1 MFARSGGQSTEA
13 VPSHSNDSSTGGHRS
28 SGLLSPFLELLE
40 DSEYDVRLA
49 FSKTIPY
56 VIGACCCSDG
66 DTRQVDEVIVTKLK
80 MAVKVARF
88 SSNVSLIETILLT
101 VGELGRVAS
110 SDLLLVMVIILLDMI
125 SSPFCPL
132 AAAVARQQLKEIAR
146 KKTTKLQHLFLQF
159 GRSICKVLV
168 EHLHEAQH
176 EQKVQDIIA
185 EVADAFQFTDVKD
198 FLTRTEHLL
207 LPHLVKKAT
216 TTASALLRTISK
228 QLGDPNHKGPLARNI
243 RHIFCHLVCSCQPDE
258 LVRTCTYLEAES
270 EWDLGSL
277 LRFGQNVDS
286 ELLLHLGTHYDQ
298 VLTGIKILASK
309 SGKYQCTSENITT
322 DHLSKDITSAM
333 LFQADLL
340 QLKLLGILV
349 HFDNHLNNGTITVK
363 EKKQTYKS
371 LISLIQLMGPK
382 HITTV
387 RVRLMTTLKIGLV
400 FKESG
405 FPELCA
411 KAWNCFVHS
420 VDVQS
425 LGPMLS
431 QILVSLLPLLR
442 QRPKQVAEIFSYLI
456 VDNRRI
462 MSTHFHELY
471 FLPDIAELKDVNAVL
486 KHYTDSSHR
495 FVNTVLKHYTD
506 SSHRFVNTVLKHYTD
521 SSHRFVNTVLKHYTD
536 SSHRFV
542 NTVLKHYTD
551 SSHRFVNTVLKH
563 YTDSSHRFVNT
574 VLKHYTDSSHRFVNT
589 VLKHYT
595 DSSHRFV
602 NTVLKHYTDS
612 SHRFVNTVL
621 KHYTDSSHR
630 FVNTV
635 LKHYTDSS
643 HRFVNTVLKHYTD
656 SSHRFVNTV
665 LKHYTD
671 SSHRFVNTVLKHY
684 TDSSH
689 RFVNT
694 VLKHYTDSSH
704 RFVNTVLKHYTDSS
718 HRFVNTVLKPYT
730 DSSHRF
736 VNTVLK
742 HYTDSSHRFV
752 NTVLKHYTDSSHRF
766 VNTVLKHYTDSS
778 HRFVNTVLKHYTD
791 SSHRFVSTVLKH
803 YTDSSYRFVN
813 TVLKHYTDSSHRFV
827 NTVLKHYTD
836 SSHRFVSTVLKH
848 YTDSSYRF
856 VNTVLKPYTDSSHRF
871 VNTVL
876 KHYTDSS
883 HSSPNLKTTIEHLLK
898 GISHESVD
906 VRLLAL
912 SKLKTL
918 LHNNQESL
926 HQLVLTGENAD
937 PIVSHTVAALLRGCR
952 AADQNTRC
960 LYAECLGQLGAIDP
974 GRLDF
979 LTSQSKEEL
988 GQFVATVIDDN
999 FATELITELT
1009 KAFLR
1014 AEDRNT
1020 QDCVAFA
1027 IQELIQIYGI
1037 TNDDPVASGSEGS
1050 RLWQRFS
1057 EEVHEIMAPLMHS
1070 RYRLTLKY
1078 NWSQLVTP
1086 IYRSKKGTKFDSWVS
1101 TLAGYLSS
1109 KTKEEKPKRV
1119 FDACRGVIRNDSQ
1132 MALYLLPHIVI
1143 HNLLGGDDSD
1153 HEQIC
1158 SEILAVLQHA
1168 REDDTRH
1175 GDASDLRHICGQT
1188 VFSLLDHL
1196 TKWTRHRIKTLSVK
1210 TASSRGVRSV
1220 SVSDLTFSQ
1229 DESYRRVSSF
1239 LKRIPQ
1245 DILARASYNCN
1256 AYTRSL
1262 MHHELFIRSR
1272 AAGPVQD
1279 DLDFLQK
1286 LYMSLDEPDGVTG
1299 MTAIKQT
1306 QPTLTEQIIAF
1317 ESIGQLSDAS
1327 VCYDHAIRSQPD
1339 DLSLRHGL
1347 LRCRLALG
1355 ELNSVMELT
1364 NGIISQNP
1372 SSCRQLNTYRVEA
1385 AWRLGQWD
1393 RLEGYLKHED
1403 NSQSWNVSLSRI
1415 LLAAKCQDE
1424 AAYVRH
1430 LHLVRNDLMGP
1441 LSAASMEMGSYHRGY
1456 EYIVRLH
1463 MLNELEQ
1470 CFLTLMD
1477 FPSKS
1482 TRGQL
1487 GAVGVSSPV
1496 GDVTVSTEGPSI
1508 EFASLV
1514 QQWHSRLKFSQN
1526 SGTNP
1531 NLASY
1536 CVGAVLSWTPSRQGH
1551 RSMLVTDGTDRKKTA
1566 QSSLLSASA
1575 YKLPEFCIENA
1586 KWLWDRGDYDK
1597 AQMCLEKGIEEYYP
1611 DRTTLR
1617 ADSSQESHTERQAC
1631 AKVLLLLGNYCEETA
1646 SWESNAIMRQY
1657 KEVIKVHSEWE
1668 DGYFHIAKYYDKIMT
1683 NLIESDRPEKKGEFV
1698 IQVVQYFGQS
1708 LLHGN
1713 QYIYQSMPRMLT
1725 LWLDYGA
1732 EVTEAESRSKSEAI
1746 LQGMR
1751 TVLQHLNKLMSGFS
1765 QKLAPYQF
1773 LTAFPQLISRICH
1786 THVDVFHQLKDITA
1800 RLLASFP
1807 QQAMWLM
1814 MAVSKSSFQTRVKRC
1829 QEIFGLARSMN
1840 RDLAKFILDAT
1851 KLTERLLD
1859 LCNKHIDGSTA
1870 VLSLSQHFKPLKRL
1884 VEDRHFS
1891 RVMLPLQSL
1900 MVVSLPSVDITPASH
1915 SPFPGT
1921 PVYIAGIEDTI
1932 EVLPSLARPKK
1943 ITMLGSDGQLYTM
1956 LCKPKDDLRKDA
1968 RLMEFNSIVNRCL
1981 HQNAEARRRDLHIR
1995 TFTVTP
2001 LNEEC
2006 GLLEWVSH
2014 TRGIRPILLQ
2024 LYKERGIYTTA
2035 KELKS
2040 LQLPPGAPLQKK
2052 LDIFK
2057 QKLLP
2062 KHPAL
2067 FSDWFLKTFP
2077 DPTA

>member
-1 MFARSGGQSTEA
+1 MSRVISLITSFRLSSVTGQVVSLQRLFRHTPMVSLRGEIIA
-13 VPSHSNDSSTGGHRS
+13 QLLTPS
-28 SGLLSPFLELLE
+28 LQLLE
-40 DSEYDVRLA
+40 DNEYDIRLA
-49 FSKTIPY
+49 FSKTVPY
-56 VIGACCCSDG
+56 VIGTHGCNDG
-66 DTRQVDEVIVTKLK
+66 GSHQVNEVIVTKLK
-80 MAVKVARF
+80 MAVKAARD
-88 SSNVSLIETILLT
+88 SSNVSLMETILLT
-101 VGELGRVAS
+101 VGELGRVAD
-110 SDLLLVMVIILLDMI
+110 SDLLLVMVIILLDMLLT
-125 SSPFCPL
+125 PFCPL
-132 AAAVARQQLKEIAR
+132 AAAVAHQQLKEIAQ
-146 KKTTKLQHLFLQF
+146 KKKTKLQQLFLQF

-168 EHLHEAQH
+168 EHLHEAEH
-176 EQKVQDIIA
+176 EQRVQDIITGVA
-185 EVADAFQFTDVKD
+185 EAFEFSDAKD
-198 FLTRTEHLL
+198 FLMRTEHLL

-216 TTASALLRTISK
+216 TTASSLLRTISK
-228 QLGDPNHKGPLARNI
+228 HLGDPNHKGPLARNI

-258 LVRTCTYLEAES
+258 LIRTCTYLEAES

-309 SGKYQCTSENITT
+309 SGNYQWPSENITSE
-322 DHLSKDITSAM
+322 HLADM
-333 LFQADLL
+333 LQS
-340 QLKLLGILV
+340 KLLGILV
-349 HFDNHLNNGTITVK
+349 HFDNQLNNGTITAK
-363 EKKQTYKS
+363 EKKQTYES
-371 LISLIQLMGPK
+371 LISLIKLMGPR

-387 RVRLMTTLKIGLV
+387 RVRVMTTLKIGLV

-411 KAWNCFVHS
+411 SAWNCFVRS
-420 VDVQS
+420 VDVLA

-442 QRPKQVAEIFSYLI
+442 QLPKQVAEIFSYLI
-456 VDNRRI
+456 VDNRRVLCV
-462 MSTHFHELY
+462 HFHELY
-471 FLPDIAELKDVNAVL
+471 FLPDVPELTDVNAVL
-486 KHYTDSSHR
+486 KNYTEG
-495 FVNTVLKHYTD
+495 
-506 SSHRFVNTVLKHYTD
+506 
-521 SSHRFVNTVLKHYTD
+521 
-536 SSHRFV
+536 
-542 NTVLKHYTD
+542 
-551 SSHRFVNTVLKH
+551 
-563 YTDSSHRFVNT
+563 
-574 VLKHYTDSSHRFVNT
+574 
-589 VLKHYT
+589 
-595 DSSHRFV
+595 
-602 NTVLKHYTDS
+602 
-612 SHRFVNTVL
+612 
-621 KHYTDSSHR
+621 
-630 FVNTV
+630 
-635 LKHYTDSS
+635 
-643 HRFVNTVLKHYTD
+643 
-656 SSHRFVNTV
+656 
-665 LKHYTD
+665 
-671 SSHRFVNTVLKHY
+671 
-684 TDSSH
+684 
-689 RFVNT
+689 
-694 VLKHYTDSSH
+694 
-704 RFVNTVLKHYTDSS
+704 
-718 HRFVNTVLKPYT
+718 
-730 DSSHRF
+730 
-736 VNTVLK
+736 
-742 HYTDSSHRFV
+742 
-752 NTVLKHYTDSSHRF
+752 
-766 VNTVLKHYTDSS
+766 
-778 HRFVNTVLKHYTD
+778 
-791 SSHRFVSTVLKH
+791 
-803 YTDSSYRFVN
+803 
-813 TVLKHYTDSSHRFV
+813 
-827 NTVLKHYTD
+827 
-836 SSHRFVSTVLKH
+836 
-848 YTDSSYRF
+848 
-856 VNTVLKPYTDSSHRF
+856 
-871 VNTVL
+871 
-876 KHYTDSS
+876 S
-883 HSSPNLKTTIEHLLK
+883 HSSPDLKTTIEHLLK

-912 SKLKTL
+912 TKLKTL

-926 HQLVLTGENAD
+926 HQLVLTGETAD
-937 PIVSHTVAALLRGCR
+937 QVISHTVAALLRGCR
-952 AADQNTRC
+952 TADQNMRS
-960 LYAECLGQLGAIDP
+960 LYGECLGQLGAIDP

-979 LTSQSKEEL
+979 LTSKSTEEV
-988 GQFVATVIDDN
+988 GQFVATVIDNN
-999 FATELITELT
+999 FATELITELA

-1037 TNDDPVASGSEGS
+1037 TNDADAASDSDGS

-1086 IYRSKKGTKFDSWVS
+1086 IYRSKKGAKFEGWVS

-1109 KTKEEKPKRV
+1109 KTKEDKPKRV
-1119 FDACRGVIRNDSQ
+1119 FDACRGVIKNDSQ

-1143 HNLLGGDDSD
+1143 HDLLGGTDTD
-1153 HEQIC
+1153 HEVIC
-1158 SEILAVLQHA
+1158 NEMLAVLQHA
-1168 REDDTRH
+1168 EGQDTRH
-1175 GDASDLRHICGQT
+1175 GCASDLRHICAQT
-1188 VFSLLDHL
+1188 VFTLLDHL
-1196 TKWTRHRIKTLSVK
+1196 TKWTRHRVKTLSIK
-1210 TASSRGVRSV
+1210 AASSRSARSV
-1220 SVSDLTFSQ
+1220 STSDLNYSQ
-1229 DESYRRVSSF
+1229 DDGYRRVRAF
-1239 LKRIPQ
+1239 LARIPQ
-1245 DILARASYNCN
+1245 DILAHASYNCS

-1262 MHHELFIRSR
+1262 MHHELFIKSR
-1272 AAGPVQD
+1272 PSGPIQE
-1279 DLDFLQK
+1279 DLDLLQK
-1286 LYMSLDEPDGVTG
+1286 LYMALDEPDGVTG
-1299 MTAIKQT
+1299 ITAIKQT
-1306 QPTLTEQIIAF
+1306 QPTLTEQIVAF

-1327 VCYDHAIRSQPD
+1327 VCYDHAIRSQPSE
-1339 DLSLRHGL
+1339 LSLRHGL

-1364 NGIISQNP
+1364 NGMISQTP
-1372 SSCRQLNTYRVEA
+1372 SCGRQLNSYRVEA
-1385 AWRLGQWD
+1385 AWRLGQWE
-1393 RLEGYLKHED
+1393 RLEVYLKHED
-1403 NSQSWNVSLSRI
+1403 KSQSWNVGLSRI
-1415 LLAAKCQDE
+1415 LLAAKCRDE
-1424 AAYVRH
+1424 AAYVRQ
-1430 LHLVRNDLMGP
+1430 LQLVRNNLMGP
-1441 LSAASMEMGSYHRGY
+1441 LSAASMEVGSYHRGY

-1477 FPSKS
+1477 FPSTS

-1487 GAVGVSSPV
+1487 SSMGLSSPV
-1496 GDVTVSTEGPSI
+1496 GDTTMATPEPAIG
-1508 EFASLV
+1508 FAPLM
-1514 QQWHSRLKFSQN
+1514 QQWGSRLKFSQ
-1526 SGTNP
+1526 SSFRTQEPILTLRRTVLGLCSAGH
-1531 NLASY
+1531 NLEKVIGQCWLQTARIARKCS
-1536 CVGAVLSWTPSRQGH
+1536 
-1551 RSMLVTDGTDRKKTA
+1551 LVQTA
-1566 QSSLLSASA
+1566 QSSLLSACS

-1597 AQMCLEKGIEEYYP
+1597 AQSCLEKSLEEHYP
-1611 DRTTLR
+1611 DRTLLR
-1617 ADSSQESHTERQAC
+1617 ADNSQESRAERHAC

-1657 KEVIKVHSEWE
+1657 KEVIKVHSDWE

-1732 EVTEAESRSKSEAI
+1732 EVTETETRSKSEVMV
-1746 LQGMR
+1746 QGMR
-1751 TVLQHLNKLMSGFS
+1751 AVLQHLNKLMSGFC

-1786 THVDVFHQLKDITA
+1786 THADVFAQLKEITA
-1800 RLLASFP
+1800 RLLATFP

-1829 QEIFGLARSMN
+1829 QEIFGLAKSMN
-1840 RDLAKFILDAT
+1840 HDLNKFLLDAT

-1859 LCNKHIDGSTA
+1859 VCNKHVDGSSV

-1891 RVMLPLQSL
+1891 RVMFPLQSL
-1900 MVVSLPSVDITPASH
+1900 MAVSLPSADIIPTSH

-1921 PVYIAGIEDTI
+1921 PVYITGVEDTI

-1981 HQNAEARRRDLHIR
+1981 HKNPEARRTDLHIR

-2035 KELKS
+2035 KELKTM
-2040 LQLPPGAPLQKK
+2040 QLPPGAPLQKK
-2052 LDIFK
+2052 LDIYK

-2077 DPTA
+2077 DPTACKRMEVMPMVGVDSHGVT